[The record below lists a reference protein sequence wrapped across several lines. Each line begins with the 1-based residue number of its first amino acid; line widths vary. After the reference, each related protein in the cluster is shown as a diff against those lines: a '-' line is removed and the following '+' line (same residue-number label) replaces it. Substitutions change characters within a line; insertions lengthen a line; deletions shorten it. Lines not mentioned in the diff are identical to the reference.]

1 MYFISFY
8 VLKTILSNA
17 DIPFQGFI
25 KFYRINKNLPSRQEL
40 FAEYV
45 IQLLP
50 SDKVCKR
57 LEVGSGRTARV
68 YRLLA
73 EKDHHMTC
81 MDPELQID
89 SSRED
94 YDEKKQEAGCMGVVW
109 ISGRYRPGAHETKV
123 QEAISAC
130 RRCSDS
136 IIGIGVWRNG
146 LTYRQAYTRINL

>member
-1 MYFISFY
+1 ME
-8 VLKTILSNA
+8 
-17 DIPFQGFI
+17 
-25 KFYRINKNLPSRQEL
+25 NKKEL
-40 FAEYV
+40 LF
-45 IQLLP
+45 
-50 SDKVCKR
+50 KK
-57 LEVGSGRTARV
+57 
-68 YRLLA
+68 
-73 EKDHHMTC
+73 
-81 MDPELQID
+81 ID

-146 LTYRQAYTRINL
+146 LTYR

>member
-73 EKDHHMTC
+73 EKGHHMTC

-109 ISGRYRPGAHETKV
+109 ISAG
-123 QEAISAC
+123 SA
-130 RRCSDS
+130 
-136 IIGIGVWRNG
+136 RN
-146 LTYRQAYTRINL
+146 